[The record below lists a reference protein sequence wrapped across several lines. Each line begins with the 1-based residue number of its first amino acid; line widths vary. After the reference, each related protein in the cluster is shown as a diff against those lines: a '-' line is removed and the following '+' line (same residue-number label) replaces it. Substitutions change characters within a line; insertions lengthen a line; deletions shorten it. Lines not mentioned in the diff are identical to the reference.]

1 MSSRKYVHNK
11 KTSYLTTNQLKTEI
25 GIIGG
30 GFTGIILAV
39 QIIRQSSQGLSITIV
54 NENNQFGLGVAYNPY
69 SKYHLLNVVAGKMS
83 VFRDEPNHFV
93 HWLIDQPEY
102 HDTDEENLK
111 TLFLPRHIYGRYLT
125 DIWAKYKS
133 AAKRKGVIINEI
145 VGRVTQLKMNE
156 NEVEVALENNTKL
169 HFHQCVLATGNQLPG
184 NPNVTNISFFKSS
197 NYFQNPWCIDSV
209 LGLKETDDVLIVG
222 NGLTM
227 VDTVLGLL
235 EQGFRGRIHSLSRH
249 GYGILPHRESK
260 VTFAIESVE
269 KLTHMSLLELVQF
282 VNFHRKQLRTKG
294 ISVEVIVDALRP
306 HTQEIWRNFTINER
320 RLFML
325 RFRHL
330 WGVARHRIPLSI
342 HDKIQQ
348 LRTENK
354 LHILSGKIINFS
366 ECENLIR
373 VTYIDKNGI
382 INSLDVARV
391 INCTGPESDLGKL
404 DGHFLHSAFNYQII
418 SQDELK
424 LGISTDIKTYRVK
437 KSDGNSY
444 PNLYTIGTNL
454 KGELWESTA
463 VNELR
468 GQTEHLAKRLTS
480 G

>member
-1 MSSRKYVHNK
+1 MKS
-11 KTSYLTTNQLKTEI
+11 EI

-39 QIIRQSSQGLSITIV
+39 QLIKQSTQGLSITIV
-54 NENNQFGLGVAYNPY
+54 NENNQFGLGIAYNPY

-83 VFRDEPNHFV
+83 VFREESNHFV
-93 HWLIDQPEY
+93 NWLITQPEY
-102 HDTDEENLK
+102 QNSKEELLK
-111 TLFLPRHIYGRYLT
+111 KSFMPRHIYGRYLMDT
-125 DIWAKYKS
+125 WAEYKVI
-133 AAKRKGVIINEI
+133 AKEKGVVINEI
-145 VGRVTQLKMNE
+145 VGRATQLKVSE
-156 NEVEVALENNTKL
+156 NEIEVALENNIKL
-169 HFHQCVLATGNQLPG
+169 QFNKCILATGNQLPG
-184 NPNVTNISFFKSS
+184 NPKVPNSSFFKSP
-197 NYFQNPWCIDSV
+197 NYFQNPWSIDSV

-235 EQGFRGRIHSLSRH
+235 EQGFGGRIFSLSRH
-249 GYGILPHRESK
+249 GYGIFPHRESE
-260 VTFAIESVE
+260 VSFAIESVE
-269 KLTHMSLLELVQF
+269 ELTHMSLLELVKF
-282 VNFHRKQLRTKG
+282 VNYHRKELRSKG
-294 ISVEVIVDALRP
+294 VSVEAVVDALRP
-306 HTQEIWRNFTINER
+306 YTQEIWKNFTINER
-320 RLFML
+320 KLFMS

-330 WGVARHRIPLSI
+330 WGVARHRIPLPI

-348 LRTENK
+348 LRTEGK
-354 LHILSGKIINFS
+354 LHILSGKIVDFS
-366 ECENLIR
+366 ENGNLNR
-373 VTYIDKNGI
+373 VTYTDKNGI

-404 DGHFLHSAFNYQII
+404 DGDFLHSAFNYQII

-424 LGISTDIKTYRVK
+424 LGISTDIKTFRVK

-468 GQTEHLAKRLTS
+468 TQAQNLAERLIS
-480 G
+480 DLAR